1 MLTELAAVL
10 AHSGIRSQ
18 DCVTGKDQSLH
29 VPTSAAL
36 CSVAVANGGEGGR
49 EGGLRT
55 EIPKQGARTEVR
67 EETRDWLQCE
77 ATVATLSFHHYDTIA
92 ETGRQGKPFCFA
104 SVAC

>member
-36 CSVAVANGGEGGR
+36 RSVAVANGREGGR
-49 EGGLRT
+49 AEDRD
-55 EIPKQGARTEVR
+55 PK
-67 EETRDWLQCE
+67 
-77 ATVATLSFHHYDTIA
+77 
-92 ETGRQGKPFCFA
+92 TGSKNGSQRRNQRLAP
-104 SVAC
+104 V